1 MDEAKSN
8 GRSLTISRAF
18 FRWLLVIV
26 VAAFLVSMAFTWSHQ
41 TNMSKNNAEM
51 LLRTNVGDV
60 RQDVIDASDENL
72 LALCREI
79 ARELDGGAASDSAGL
94 LRMMDAYDVA
104 EINVVDENGII
115 VSTSFPKFLN
125 YDMGSGEQSAAFLS

>member
-1 MDEAKSN
+1 MDEAKSK

-79 ARELDGGAASDSAGL
+79 ARELDGGADSDSAGL

-104 EINVVDENGII
+104 EINVVDVLDAQEEE
-115 VSTSFPKFLN
+115 K
-125 YDMGSGEQSAAFLS
+125 